1 MDLLV
6 RYLGQFLFRLNQAFS
21 RLLYFRILQN
31 HTSIVIFIL
40 LTSFIISFIAYWAT
54 GFSYY
59 DALMYSVVV
68 EVGLFLLLLII
79 GASYEVQRL
88 KKSRCDYSFRFVRS
102 NLNGIEISDL
112 GFSEM
117 DRSNLALVLNNL
129 RPKQKI
135 DFKLVSDNRIAADYK
150 QLLRILYLLIDGGIN
165 EYSKEQKDQLFTFI
179 QDTFTLN
186 GLDVNLASLRSR
198 YSEWINEKEDEF
210 EVKLK
215 AFRNI
220 LFQ

>member
-1 MDLLV
+1 M
-6 RYLGQFLFRLNQAFS
+6 
-21 RLLYFRILQN
+21 
-31 HTSIVIFIL
+31 
-40 LTSFIISFIAYWAT
+40 
-54 GFSYY
+54 
-59 DALMYSVVV
+59 
-68 EVGLFLLLLII
+68 
-79 GASYEVQRL
+79 